1 VLKDVYCSSRPLVG
15 TFVIMVTVSLDIM
28 KLEAM
33 FQLLHQFVGSVLHEH
48 RIKYSVLGDMHMV
61 F

>member
-1 VLKDVYCSSRPLVG
+1 
-15 TFVIMVTVSLDIM
+15 VIMVTVSLDIM